1 MPNVIEVQDLLKR
14 FDGVAA
20 VNGISF
26 SVAKGEFFGLLGP
39 NGAGKTTTIR
49 MLYGFSPPTGGSLK
63 VFGLDIKPHW
73 RPIKSRI
80 GVCHQENTLDPDLT
94 VEQNLHVYARY
105 FSIPKKEAAEHAR

>member
-1 MPNVIEVQDLLKR
+1 MSNVIEVQDLQKH

-49 MLYGFSPPTGGSLK
+49 MLY
-63 VFGLDIKPHW
+63 
-73 RPIKSRI
+73 
-80 GVCHQENTLDPDLT
+80 
-94 VEQNLHVYARY
+94 
-105 FSIPKKEAAEHAR
+105 